1 MNYELYHH
9 GILGMKWG
17 IRRYQNK
24 DGSLT
29 EAGRKRL
36 AKNAANVS
44 KRERELARAKWY
56 NRDKA
61 REKRDRALDKHE
73 SFIKRLNYN
82 TMSDE
87 EILKSIKNFRA
98 NEAVSAVVT
107 SSNVQRGERTLEQK
121 VSLLNSIFGMGSSAV
136 SLMSSIRDFGWRAK
150 DREQKQAEEEKRK
163 NQNPNQE
170 KDVKKTSDRKNPSQ
184 EQKKRESDNASK
196 KVEADRKKS
205 EADKANRKA
214 DEARRRS
221 EEATRKADEA
231 RRRSQEEAKKAEREN
246 QRPFYKETK
255 KTESEIPKYKGPTEY
270 TTSKEPYKN
279 GKIIDVDDYE
289 VIDWYTK
296 GSGSNAESVALIP
309 YSAVS
314 GGSSTSSSTD
324 LIPYSAVEDWY
335 KKFKG

>member
-1 MNYELYHH
+1 MEYELYHH

-73 SFIKRLNYN
+73 KFVKRLNYN

-121 VSLLNSIFGMGSSAV
+121 VALTSSLFSMGSSAV
-136 SLMSSIRDFGWRAK
+136 SLISSIRKFGWEAQ
-150 DREQKQAEEEKRK
+150 DRKEKK
-163 NQNPNQE
+163 NPNSE
-170 KDVKKTSDRKNPSQ
+170 KSDSESGQTSQNRSSGKKKNKSSSSENYEVKK
-184 EQKKRESDNASK
+184 
-196 KVEADRKKS
+196 
-205 EADKANRKA
+205 
-214 DEARRRS
+214 
-221 EEATRKADEA
+221 
-231 RRRSQEEAKKAEREN
+231 
-246 QRPFYKETK
+246 
-255 KTESEIPKYKGPTEY
+255 
-270 TTSKEPYKN
+270 
-279 GKIIDVDDYE
+279 
-289 VIDWYTK
+289 WY
-296 GSGSNAESVALIP
+296 
-309 YSAVS
+309 
-314 GGSSTSSSTD
+314 D
-324 LIPYSAVEDWY
+324 
-335 KKFKG
+335 

>member
-73 SFIKRLNYN
+73 RFIKRLNYN

-121 VSLLNSIFGMGSSAV
+121 VALASSLFSMGSSAV
-136 SLMSSIRDFGWRAK
+136 SLMSSIREFGWKAS
-150 DREQKQAEEEKRK
+150 DRKQKQAEEEKRK

-221 EEATRKADEA
+221 
-231 RRRSQEEAKKAEREN
+231 QEEAKKAEREN

-270 TTSKEPYKN
+270 TTPKEPYKN